1 MSHYEGT
8 PVQPATI
15 DMAQWAYTET
25 TKQGQP
31 KGMNACIVT
40 AHQNTNR

>member
-8 PVQPATI
+8 PVHSETI

-25 TKQGQP
+25 M
-31 KGMNACIVT
+31 KGINAYIGT
-40 AHQNTNR
+40 THQNTNR